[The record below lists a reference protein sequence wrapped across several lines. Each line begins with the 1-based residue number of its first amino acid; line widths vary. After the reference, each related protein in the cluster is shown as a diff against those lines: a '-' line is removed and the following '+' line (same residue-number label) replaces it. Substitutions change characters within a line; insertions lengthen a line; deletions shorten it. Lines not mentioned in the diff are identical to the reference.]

1 MYTPK
6 LSEELVR
13 KMYRIASAKGVPM
26 TKLLNDIVAEAIGNV
41 QVEVKMVCEIAQ
53 ETKEVYFIA
62 DNDSLK
68 QVEV

>member
-1 MYTPK
+1 LYSPK

-13 KMYRIASAKGVPM
+13 KMYRVAQAKGVPM
-26 TKLLNDIVAEAIGNV
+26 TKLLNDIVTAAIREV
-41 QVEVKMVCEIAQ
+41 HVETKMVCETAP

-68 QVEV
+68 QAEV